1 MRAFPG
7 NPLMN
12 DDPMAM
18 LSSSTTTSSVALQLF
33 QVLSNLVG
41 IAVVWAMYRVD
52 NATMG
57 AIAAI
62 ATLYSILY
70 HLCKSANICLKM
82 NLVITTMMDHATA
95 PTLAGIVLLVAVMM
109 TSAETVMRRHRVVLE
124 KLERS
129 DHRYGRTPTEPQI
142 RGLSLST
149 RQQKPL
155 SIMTHTDLFGDATK
169 NGDDREV
176 ELVPLAPEAE
186 RRVGITP
193 DNSYYYQYLYK
204 EEYMIHDAWSVTV
217 VLCLIFVAFNSV
229 LVHPSSMQA
238 FLIVIAF
245 ALSAVFFKVVVL
257 DDGHTELTRD
267 TLSLVDVVVGIVLI
281 AVGLIF
287 FVLDTWYYY
296 DVLHPF
302 WHLFSFTGM
311 FFYGMGVSKLS
322 PNFYSPSLRI
332 YEKLSSRKGRSKS
345 SSSQ

>member
-1 MRAFPG
+1 
-7 NPLMN
+7 MN
-12 DDPMAM
+12 DDPMSLM
-18 LSSSTTTSSVALQLF
+18 SSTTTSSTALQLF
-33 QVLSNLVG
+33 QVLTNLVG

-70 HLCKSANICLKM
+70 HLCKSADICLKM
-82 NLVITTMMDHATA
+82 NLVITTMMDHTTA

-129 DHRYGRTPTEPQI
+129 DHRYGRKPAEPQI

-149 RQQKPL
+149 RQQPL
-155 SIMTHTDLFGDATK
+155 SIMTHTDLFGDVANK
-169 NGDDREV
+169 EV
-176 ELVPLAPEAE
+176 ELAPLASGAD
-186 RRVGITP
+186 T
-193 DNSYYYQYLYK
+193 SYYYQYLYK

-245 ALSAVFFKVVVL
+245 ALAAVFFKVVVL

-322 PNFYSPSLRI
+322 PNFYSPSLYI
-332 YEKLSSRKGRSKS
+332 YSKLSRKAHNKY
-345 SSSQ
+345 